1 MIRPSTGEGHA
12 SDTGGPAKN
21 DEVTRMELWGNEDR
35 SGVGKEDPGRR
46 ASGSDDPWAMG
57 SDERTIPGS
66 SQPPTVRSSGRRRDL
81 ASWINWQS
89 ALYVFVLAFACVL
102 LVPLTAFWW
111 IVPVLGAAV
120 PISLAFLARPHIGF
134 LSADNKGAKEREL
147 LNALVDRGELT
158 PATAAMRTSL
168 TVNEAS
174 RMLEELTREGRLRP
188 RAGDGLVSYAL
199 RERDPSETSP
209 IGLPGA
215 PEAVTGG
222 TPRRLGEPLSE
233 RELEVLALLVSGR
246 TNAEIARDLYIA
258 VGTVKSHV
266 NNIYRKLEAA
276 NRTEAVSLAH
286 EMNLLR

>member
-12 SDTGGPAKN
+12 SDTGGPVKN

-120 PISLAFLARPHIGF
+120 PISLAFLARPDLGV
-134 LSADNKGAKEREL
+134 LPADNQEREL
-147 LNALVDRGELT
+147 VDALVDRGELT

-168 TVNEAS
+168 TVDEAS
-174 RMLEELTREGRLRP
+174 RMLEALARKGSLRP

-199 RERDPSETSP
+199 RDRDPSETSP
-209 IGLPGA
+209 IGLSGA
-215 PEAVTGG
+215 PDAVAGG
-222 TPRRLGEPLSE
+222 TPRALSEPLSE
-233 RELEVLALLVSGR
+233 RELEVLALLASGR
-246 TNAEIARDLYIA
+246 TNAEIARDLYVA
-258 VGTVKSHV
+258 LGTVKSHSG
-266 NNIYRKLEAA
+266 NIYRKLEAS
-276 NRTEAVSLAH
+276 NRTEAVSRAR

>member
-1 MIRPSTGEGHA
+1 
-12 SDTGGPAKN
+12 
-21 DEVTRMELWGNEDR
+21 MELWGNEDR

-57 SDERTIPGS
+57 SDGRTRPGT
-66 SQPPTVRSSGRRRDL
+66 SQPPAVRPSAPR
-81 ASWINWQS
+81 INWQS

-134 LSADNKGAKEREL
+134 LPADNKGAKEREL